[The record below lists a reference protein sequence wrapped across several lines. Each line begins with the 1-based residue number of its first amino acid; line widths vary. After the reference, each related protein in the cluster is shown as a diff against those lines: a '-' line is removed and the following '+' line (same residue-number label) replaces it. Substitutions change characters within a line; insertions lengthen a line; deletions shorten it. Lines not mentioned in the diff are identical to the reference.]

1 MFYGTFIEESDFCP
15 RMMFGN
21 FFHESCKPILFVFLP
36 QHYMD
41 VIHHNIIKM
50 KAIYRLPFFLAI
62 VVVFFCVR
70 VMAQQPIV
78 TPIAGNSLVNDYIAQ
93 HLVYSQADLE
103 QNNSGKVVVGFHLD
117 VAGNSSG
124 HHVVSSFSE
133 AASPVALDMV
143 KKILWEPALRQGRI
157 VDADCEYEVTFSA
170 KSYRRYWKRHER
182 VAIPL
187 TLESDTSYRIFQVR
201 ELEEVATPY
210 FADGRNFG
218 QYIAEELHFPEAA
231 RASEVQGVV
240 RLHFVIETDGSVS
253 NITIKKSVGAGCD
266 NEAIRLMQNT
276 HWIPAVKN
284 GKYVRSHYQQDITF
298 QIGNRNYQDGNSY

>member
-1 MFYGTFIEESDFCP
+1 MFYGTFIEEFDFCP

-93 HLVYSQADLE
+93 HLVYPQADLE

-182 VAIPL
+182 VDIPL

-210 FADGRNFG
+210 FADGR
-218 QYIAEELHFPEAA
+218 
-231 RASEVQGVV
+231 
-240 RLHFVIETDGSVS
+240 
-253 NITIKKSVGAGCD
+253 ITIKKSVGAGCD